1 MSKESKVVRYAGKTW
16 TLMNLDT
23 HETVDESFLPTFVK
37 VTMTAIRKV
46 SKAERRKRWAD
57 YLKRIKERNRYE

>member
-1 MSKESKVVRYAGKTW
+1 MNKPKPVRYDGKTW
-16 TLMNLDT
+16 TVQNLDT
-23 HETVDESFLPTFVK
+23 HETVDESFLPTFIK

-57 YLKRIKERNRYE
+57 YLKRIKERSRHE